1 MRFVI
6 MQKFQQVEDF
16 REELFNAQD
25 KCIIYKQINM
35 DRNEER
41 FWGRSIN
48 SKLAKVISL
57 SSVAGSN
64 LMGQILMEYAQKIN
78 EMRISE

>member
-16 REELFNAQD
+16 REELFNVQD
-25 KCIIYKQINM
+25 KSIIYKQINM

-41 FWGRSIN
+41 FWGTSIN

-57 SSVAGSN
+57 SSVTGSN
-64 LMGQILMEYAQKIN
+64 LMGQILMEYAEKIN